1 MFKNIFFLIIL
12 FFLGQNSIA
21 QQKEG
26 LLEYAI
32 DVQAVDT
39 SLKVRQ
45 QVGMLRNSSMKVYFM
60 KDRSRIDFKMGEMY
74 MITSIVDWKINRS
87 LSLFTTP
94 KGKFATKM
102 EASKFN
108 ESLPKPDTTATIELI
123 QESKTIL
130 GYTCKKAIMHSD
142 SLEFIY
148 WYTNEIKI
156 DLKGQSLVNEKIPG
170 FPMEFQTVKDGVFM
184 NYKVS
189 NLTFSVPDK
198 KTIFS
203 TAIPV
208 GYTVVSDVE

>member
-1 MFKNIFFLIIL
+1 MIKNLSLLIIL
-12 FFLGQNSIA
+12 IYIGHSSIA

-26 LLEYAI
+26 ILEYAI

-45 QVGMLRNSSMKVYFM
+45 QVGMLRNSNMKVYFM

-74 MITSIVDWKINRS
+74 IITSIIDWKINRS

-108 ESLPKPDTTATIELI
+108 ESLPKQDTTSTIELI
-123 QESKTIL
+123 DETKTIL
-130 GYTCKKAIMHSD
+130 GYKCSKAIMHSD

-148 WYTNEIKI
+148 WYTSDIKI

-189 NLTFSVPDK
+189 NLTFSVADK

-208 GYTVVSDVE
+208 GFTVVSDVE

>member
-1 MFKNIFFLIIL
+1 MIKHLLVLILIAH
-12 FFLGQNSIA
+12 FGFNSTA
-21 QQKEG
+21 QKKEG
-26 LLEYAI
+26 LLEYVI

-87 LSLFTTP
+87 LSLFSTP

-102 EASKFN
+102 EASKFH

-123 QESKTIL
+123 DETKTIL

-142 SLEFIY
+142 SLEFTY
-148 WYTNEIKI
+148 WYTNDIEI

-189 NLTFSVPDK
+189 NLTFSLPDK
-198 KTIFS
+198 KTLFS